1 MDVQVAISKFL
12 QWIVIAKQYSPRTKE
27 QYERYL
33 GDFAHFLETNKVSD
47 VQKIDSILINDYR
60 YELTGRNLDPDTQN
74 YYLIVI
80 RSFLKYLIKN
90 DVPVLD
96 PVKIDLAKKK
106 DRQVAFL
113 SKDEIEKMLAAIETK
128 TLNGLRDFAIVEVLY
143 STGLRVSELCS
154 LNIRDVNLKSKEFAV
169 RGKGRKVRVVFLTDR
184 GRVALEKYL
193 DKRADNHSP
202 LFINHGRGGGTKK
215 ETDIVADDEKK
226 RLSRHY
232 ITTMISRYARLAGIV
247 KPVSA
252 HTLRHSFATTL
263 LQAGADIRSVQEMLG
278 HASINTTQVY
288 THITNKRLKEVHEK
302 YHR

>member
-1 MDVQVAISKFL
+1 MDVHVAISKFL

-33 GDFAHFLETNKVSD
+33 KDFALFLTANKVSD
-47 VQKIDSILINDYR
+47 VQKIDSNVVNDYR
-60 YELTGRNLDPDTQN
+60 YALTTRNLDPDTQN

-90 DVPVLD
+90 DIPALD
-96 PVKIDLAKKK
+96 PIKIDLAKKK

-113 SKDEIEKMLAAIETK
+113 TKEEIEKLLEAINIK
-128 TLNGLRDFAIVEVLY
+128 TINGLRDFAIVEVLY
-143 STGLRVSELCS
+143 STGLRISELCS

-184 GRVALEKYL
+184 GRDALEKYL
-193 DKRADNHSP
+193 NRRADNYSP
-202 LFINHGRGGGTKK
+202 LFINHGRGKK
-215 ETDIVADDEKK
+215 ETDQIGNEEKK
-226 RLSRHY
+226 RLSRNF
-232 ITTMISRYARLAGIV
+232 ITTIISRYARLAGIV

-288 THITNKRLKEVHEK
+288 THVTNKRLKEVHEK

>member
-1 MDVQVAISKFL
+1 MDVNTAIAKFL

-33 GDFAHFLETNKVSD
+33 RDFALFLTANKVSD
-47 VQKIDSILINDYR
+47 IQKIDSILINDYR
-60 YELTGRNLDPDTQN
+60 YELSGRNLDPDTQN

-90 DVPVLD
+90 DISALD
-96 PVKIDLAKKK
+96 PLKIDLAKKK

-113 SKDEIEKMLAAIETK
+113 SKDEIEKMLAAINTK

-154 LNIRDVNLKSKEFAV
+154 LNARDVNLESKEFAV

-184 GRVALEKYL
+184 GRDALKKYL
-193 DKRADNHSP
+193 AQRSDNHSP
-202 LFINHGRGGGTKK
+202 LFINHGRGKK
-215 ETDIVADDEKK
+215 EVDAVANDEKK

-232 ITTMISRYARLAGIV
+232 ITTMISRCARLAGIV

-288 THITNKRLKEVHEK
+288 THITNKRLKEIHEK